1 MQSDNNSTNNE
12 SPQGD
17 EKFVSR
23 APQPSK
29 HLVWA
34 DCEMTGLDTANDS
47 LVEIALVVTDS
58 DLNVIGNGIDI
69 VIQESAE
76 KLDAMKDVVKKM
88 HEKSGLT
95 KEILSSNIS
104 LVEAEKMCLKYLRG
118 LGIAGGSAPLC
129 GNSIGVDR
137 RFLDKYMPK
146 LDYFLHYRSI
156 DVSSFKEL
164 CRRWYPE
171 AFKARP
177 KKLGNHR
184 ALDDILGSIDEMKYY
199 REHMLK

>member
-1 MQSDNNSTNNE
+1 MDTNQNISE
-12 SPQGD
+12 TTKSPD
-17 EKFVSR
+17 EKFISK
-23 APQPSK
+23 APAPSK
-29 HLVWA
+29 FLVWA
-34 DCEMTGLDTANDS
+34 DCEMTGLDTNKDS

-58 DLNVIGNGIDI
+58 ELNIIDPGIDI

-76 KLDAMKDVVKKM
+76 KLNDMVDIVKKM

-95 KEILSSNIS
+95 KEILNSNIS
-104 LVEAEKMCLKYLRG
+104 LAEAEKMCLKYLKK
-118 LGIAGGSAPLC
+118 LGIQGGSAPLC

-171 AFKARP
+171 AFNARP
-177 KKLGNHR
+177 EKIGNHR

>member
-1 MQSDNNSTNNE
+1 
-12 SPQGD
+12 
-17 EKFVSR
+17 
-23 APQPSK
+23 
-29 HLVWA
+29 
-34 DCEMTGLDTANDS
+34 MTGLEIATDT

-58 DLNVIGNGIDI
+58 DLNVIDEGIDI

-76 KLDAMKDVVKKM
+76 KLNDMKDVVKKM

-95 KEILSSNIS
+95 KEILASNIS
-104 LVEAEKMCLKYLRG
+104 VSEAEEQCLTYLKK
-118 LGIAGGSAPLC
+118 LGIKGGSAPLC

-171 AFKARP
+171 VFEKRP
-177 KKLGNHR
+177 DKLGEHR
-184 ALDDILGSIDEMKYY
+184 ALGDIMGSIEEMKYY
-199 REHMLK
+199 RENMLK